1 MTIVEVLDLLGSM
14 LEVARGLPGVVLD
27 AIASP
32 ADQILQD
39 PTKPSAVPDLFYL
52 VFLFSVNELW
62 RWRSD
67 RASTRNGVRNEG
79 RELDHGED
87 RMETG

>member
-1 MTIVEVLDLLGSM
+1 MEVLDLLGSM

-27 AIASP
+27 TVASP
-32 ADQILQD
+32 AYQILQD
-39 PTKPSAVPDLFYL
+39 PTKPSAIPDLFYL
-52 VFLFSVNELW
+52 VFLFSVNEL
-62 RWRSD
+62 RRGRSD

-79 RELDHGED
+79 RELDHRKD

>member
-1 MTIVEVLDLLGSM
+1 MMIMEVLDLLGSM

-27 AIASP
+27 TIASL
-32 ADQILQD
+32 AYQILQD
-39 PTKPSAVPDLFYL
+39 PTKTSAILDLFYL
-52 VFLFSVNELW
+52 MFLFSINKLR

-67 RASTRNGVRNEG
+67 RVSTRDGVWSEG
-79 RELDHGED
+79 REFDHGED

>member
-27 AIASP
+27 TIASP

-52 VFLFSVNELW
+52 VFLFSVNELR

-67 RASTRNGVRNEG
+67 RASTRDGVRNEG
-79 RELDHGED
+79 RELDHGKD
-87 RMETG
+87 GMETG

>member
-1 MTIVEVLDLLGSM
+1 MTVVEVLDLLGSV
-14 LEVARGLPGVVLD
+14 LEVARRLPGVVVD
-27 AIASP
+27 TIASP

-67 RASTRNGVRNEG
+67 RASTRDGVRNEG
-79 RELDHGED
+79 REFDDRED
-87 RMETG
+87 GMEAG